1 MFALIIAIIAIA
13 LTIYLAV
20 STLFYGGDAL
30 SNGSARAIASAFIN
44 QGQQINGVHTL
55 FKNDNAGEKVDGTT
69 HGLDVL
75 VTQNY
80 LSSIPV
86 PSKGSAWTV
95 DAAFDTGTVTDLL
108 VIKSTDVAAADAVA
122 ESGTPGQPGYVAAS
136 PATEASAIPDE
147 VCKLINDQ
155 AGVGSETFGC
165 VDGADVNTVWYR
177 M

>member
-55 FKNDNAGEKVDGTT
+55 FKNDNAGEKVDGTQ
-69 HGLDVL
+69 HDLDAL
-75 VTQNY
+75 VTQSY

-108 VIKSTDVAAADAVA
+108 VVKSTGVA
-122 ESGTPGQPGYVAAS
+122 ESAGSGTEGEAGYVAPTDAS
-136 PATEASAIPDE
+136 IIPDE
-147 VCKLINDQ
+147 VCDLINEQ

-165 VDGADVNTVWYR
+165 VVGATDAENTVWYR

>member
-55 FKNDNAGEKVDGTT
+55 FKNDNAGEKVGTN
-69 HGLDVL
+69 HGLDIL
-75 VTQNY
+75 VTQDY

-95 DAAFDTGTVTDLL
+95 DTAFNTGTVENLL
-108 VIKSTDVAAADAVA
+108 VIKSTDVEAAEGV
-122 ESGTPGQPGYVAAS
+122 TAS
-136 PATEASAIPDE
+136 VIPDE

-165 VDGADVNTVWYR
+165 VDGTDANTVWYR
-177 M
+177 L

>member
-55 FKNDNAGEKVDGTT
+55 FKNDNAGVKVGDEGF
-69 HGLDVL
+69 GLAAL
-75 VTQNY
+75 VDQEY

-95 DAAFDTGTVTDLL
+95 DAAFDTGTVTNLL
-108 VIKSTDVAAADAVA
+108 VVKSTGVA
-122 ESGTPGQPGYVAAS
+122 EGAGSGNVGDSGYVAPTDAS
-136 PATEASAIPDE
+136 IIPDE
-147 VCKLINDQ
+147 VCDLINEQ

-165 VDGADVNTVWYR
+165 VVGTTDVENTVWYR
-177 M
+177 L

>member
-55 FKNDNAGEKVDGTT
+55 FKNDNAGEKVDGLQ
-69 HGLDVL
+69 HDLDVL

-95 DAAFDTGTVTDLL
+95 DSAFPVAEGLSL
-108 VIKSTDVAAADAVA
+108 HVIKSTDV
-122 ESGTPGQPGYVAAS
+122 VAAEGV
-136 PATEASAIPDE
+136 TASTIPDE

-165 VDGADVNTVWYR
+165 VDGADANTVWYR

>member
-55 FKNDNAGEKVDGTT
+55 FKNDNAGEKVDGTA

-95 DAAFDTGTVTDLL
+95 DAAFDTGTVELL
-108 VIKSTDVAAADAVA
+108 VIKSTDVVADEA
-122 ESGTPGQPGYVAAS
+122 SGTVAS
-136 PATEASAIPDE
+136 VIPDE

-165 VDGADVNTVWYR
+165 VDAETNTVWYR